1 MIYLL
6 LWIFFYFLLLGDDKN
21 DWEATK
27 KLYKELLTVFDKI
40 ILTTHGSCHCQFI
53 MFYICSFKPELSDG
67 FIDYLWK
74 KVQNPSIGPVFR
86 QISSFYIGSFLAR
99 AKYISIR
106 FVYLFIK
113 LLNLLSIYY
122 VIIKCDL

>member
-1 MIYLL
+1 M
-6 LWIFFYFLLLGDDKN
+6 

-27 KLYKELLTVFDKI
+27 KLYKEFLTVFDKI

-53 MFYICSFKPELSDG
+53 LFYICSFKPELSDG

-74 KVQNPSIGPVFR
+74 KVQNPTIGPVFR

-106 FVYLFIK
+106 YVYQFMK
-113 LLNLLSIYY
+113 LLIFLYVCLLLNAAWILLSKI
-122 VIIKCDL
+122 VE